1 MTDKSEGPYKLEQV
15 RKTENSNEWF
25 YRVVGPDGFLKIGN
39 LPELNQYF
47 IDLKVAYAAGFKAG
61 LERAARLAEERS
73 PPWPPMVYSP
83 TRGTGPAKIFTP
95 SPRSKRFDGG
105 VGPR

>member
-47 IDLKVAYAAGFKAG
+47 IDLKVVYAAGFKAG
-61 LERAARLAEERS
+61 LERAAGIAGRQTGWEANTIRDGIRS
-73 PPWPPMVYSP
+73 
-83 TRGTGPAKIFTP
+83 AIEKL
-95 SPRSKRFDGG
+95 
-105 VGPR
+105 

>member
-61 LERAARLAEERS
+61 LERAARIIVENEERRTTS
-73 PPWPPMVYSP
+73 THKAYL
-83 TRGTGPAKIFTP
+83 
-95 SPRSKRFDGG
+95 
-105 VGPR
+105 GPRDTGNIGGMGFAETIREEIKKI

>member
-47 IDLKVAYAAGFKAG
+47 IDLKLPTPLGSRRGWNGRRGWRKNGRPLASNG
-61 LERAARLAEERS
+61 LQSNAWNR
-73 PPWPPMVYSP
+73 
-83 TRGTGPAKIFTP
+83 TRKDLYTQSEIEKI
-95 SPRSKRFDGG
+95 
-105 VGPR
+105 